1 MNSSLKKDLSTLTT
15 INESTLSKMTNK
27 IIWCITD
34 AVCKSVYARDES
46 AVIDM
51 GIGKLTIKFDNDQIK
66 YKFVPSKDLEES
78 VTNAVINE
86 RNPLVDALESS
97 LVDKMTNVY
106 KSFF

>member
-1 MNSSLKKDLSTLTT
+1 MDAVLKKDLSTLTT
-15 INESTLSKMTNK
+15 ISESTLSKLNNK

-34 AVCKSVYARDES
+34 AVCKSVYNRDES
-46 AVIDM
+46 TTVDL
-51 GIGKLTIKFDNDQIK
+51 GFGKLTIKFDNNQIK
-66 YKFVPSKDLEES
+66 YRFIPSSELEEAIS
-78 VTNAVINE
+78 SAVINE

>member
-15 INESTLSKMTNK
+15 INESTLSKMTSK
-27 IIWCITD
+27 IVWCITD
-34 AVCKSVYARDES
+34 AVCKSVYARDDS
-46 AVIDM
+46 TVVDI
-51 GIGKLTIKFDNDQIK
+51 GIGKLTIKFDNNQVR
-66 YKFVPSKDLEES
+66 YKFVPSKELEES
-78 VTNAVINE
+78 VANAVLTE

>member
-34 AVCKSVYARDES
+34 AVCKSIYNRDES
-46 AVIDM
+46 TVVDI
-51 GIGKLTIKFDNDQIK
+51 GIGKLIIKYDNNQVK
-66 YKFVPSKDLEES
+66 YKFTPSKELEDS
-78 VTNAVINE
+78 ISTAVVTE

>member
-15 INESTLSKMTNK
+15 INESTLSKLNNK
-27 IIWCITD
+27 AVWCITD
-34 AVCKSVYARDES
+34 AVCKSVYNRDDS
-46 AVIDM
+46 AIIDM
-51 GIGKLTIKFDNDQIK
+51 GIGKLTIKFDNNQVR
-66 YKFVPSKDLEES
+66 YKFVPSKELEEA
-78 VTNAVINE
+78 VTAAVLDE